1 MSLLIL
7 ENILLLFPLLI
18 ILRIFLL
25 KKFFSIIKKIK
36 KIIIIEKFPAKLV
49 RRLSKFEKIFM
60 KFRLF
65 KILISDM
72 KWLI

>member
-7 ENILLLFPLLI
+7 ENILFLFLLLI

-25 KKFFSIIKKIK
+25 KKFFSITKKIK

-49 RRLSKFEKIFM
+49 SRLSKFEKIFI